1 MSGGPIYINFFSD
14 EPLLPMNQIEENL
27 YLGNLEAARDRD
39 LLQEKGIT
47 HVLSILDTFRYMERF
62 EGFEYMQ
69 IEMPDFPNANILQHV
84 PQALSFISNSL
95 KQGKILVHCAAGV
108 SRSASIVIAYIMV
121 KNEYNFNTAKDFV
134 KSKRSCIWPNPGFQ
148 RQISSIKHGDYIQY
162 LT

>member
-1 MSGGPIYINFFSD
+1 
-14 EPLLPMNQIEENL
+14 MNQIEENL